1 MAAPTTDVAL
11 CNLALDRIGQ
21 ASISSVS
28 TPTTT
33 VEDIVARHYDS
44 TRREVLRK
52 YVFNF
57 SKKYAVLTAS
67 ATVTPAFGFGTAYA
81 LPNDFVRLL
90 ALGDVTINGD
100 VAAANYDI
108 SDGYIYTD
116 SGDSSG
122 LNIQY
127 IYDAVTV
134 SKFDPLFVRV
144 FVLQLAANLAYKF
157 TLKPSLLQGILSEL
171 VDVAA
176 AAAAVAGQEKPPRR
190 IERSQWVS
198 ARRGRSGGIDR
209 RYIPD

>member
-11 CNLALDRIGQ
+11 ANLALDRVGQ
-21 ASISSVS
+21 ASVSSVA
-28 TPTTT
+28 TPVTTY
-33 VEDIVARHYDS
+33 EDIVARHYDA

-57 SKKYAVLTAS
+57 SKKCAVLTAS

-81 LPNDFVRLL
+81 LPNDFIRLL

-100 VAAANYDI
+100 VAAALYDI

-116 SGDSSG
+116 AGDTSG

-134 SKFDPLFVRV
+134 SKFDALFVRV
-144 FVLQLAANLAYKF
+144 FTLQLAANFAYKF
-157 TLKPSLLQGILSEL
+157 TLKPSLIKGILEEL

-190 IERSQWVS
+190 IERSKWVQ
-198 ARRGRSGGIDR
+198 ARMGRSGSRDN
-209 RYIPD
+209 RYI